1 MIGHQVDSDKGK
13 IIGALLG
20 AAAGTAAA
28 KKTGKEVVLP
38 AGTVVGFTLDSPVTV
53 TM

>member
-1 MIGHQVDSDKGK
+1 VGA
-13 IIGALLG
+13 IIG

-38 AGTVVGFTLDSPVTV
+38 AGTVVGFTLDTPVNV